1 MKELSDFFLRL
12 EKESWSGELQ
22 VTASEGNAFVLIE
35 NGRFCYAHRPIDRAA
50 ERLAKLEGIK
60 IPPDNL
66 ISSCHT
72 WDEFVRLVM
81 TQNMKEADR
90 LVNFFKTDRLEL
102 FFRLFFWSNVELLP
116 RPFEF
121 DIASNA
127 DLSFYSKRELGKL
140 VKEAQTR
147 LSEWPII
154 QKKIGSSRRIF
165 VSKVPRM
172 DRGSRGQSRD
182 AIDSALTQFEG
193 NSHISGPKPF
203 TDEQIQILNLCNGS
217 NSVQEVVRLSA
228 DGEFLTLRRLLD
240 LWDKGLIA
248 PKEEESLLQVK
259 DVKLLLGFHDWKAS
273 IVISVVMVVLTFF
286 FSTSQLPT
294 PPAVVPE
301 ALLRGLELYRHQ
313 HGRYPVTLQELV
325 AAKLIYGLPLR
336 QIDYKL
342 LNLNEYR
349 IGTK

>member
-12 EKESWSGELQ
+12 EKESWTGELQ
-22 VTASEGNAFVLIE
+22 VTASEGNAFVLIQ

-50 ERLAKLEGIK
+50 ERLVKLVGIK
-60 IPPDNL
+60 VPPDNL
-66 ISSCHT
+66 VNSCHN
-72 WDEFVRLVM
+72 WDEFVRLTM
-81 TQNMKEADR
+81 TQNMTEAER
-90 LVNFFKTDRLEL
+90 LVAFFKSDRLEL
-102 FFRLFFWSNVELLP
+102 FFRLFFWTNVELLP

-121 DIASNA
+121 DITSNA

-147 LSEWPII
+147 LAEWPVI

-165 VSKVPRM
+165 VSKVHRL
-172 DRGSRGQSRD
+172 DRGARGQARD

-217 NSVQEVVRLSA
+217 NSVQEVVRLSS
-228 DGEFLTLRRLLD
+228 DGEFLTLRRILD

-248 PKEEESLLQVK
+248 PKEEESILQVK
-259 DVKLLLGFHDWKAS
+259 DVRLLLGIHDWKAS
-273 IVISVVMVVLTFF
+273 IVISVFLTILSFF
-286 FSTSQLPT
+286 FSTAQLP
-294 PPAVVPE
+294 PARATVPE
-301 ALLRGLELYRHQ
+301 PLLRGLELYRNQ
-313 HGRYPVTLQELV
+313 HGRYPVTLQELEK
-325 AAKLIYGLPLR
+325 AKLIYGLPLR

-349 IGTK
+349 IGTN